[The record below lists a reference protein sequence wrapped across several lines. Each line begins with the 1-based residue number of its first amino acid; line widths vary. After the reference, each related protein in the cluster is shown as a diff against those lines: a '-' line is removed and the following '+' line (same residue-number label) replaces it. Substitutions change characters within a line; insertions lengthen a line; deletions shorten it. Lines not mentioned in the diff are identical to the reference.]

1 MTAVSLVLIPL
12 KADADMVTE
21 NYWEYSVGT
30 GVPGPPVSDTSTTAI
45 DHTVMSLPIG
55 VNSLRFIADGA
66 QSGGNSTPELKSK
79 AQLIA
84 DISAADGLPYFV
96 DAYAYS
102 QSSITDSVQVTNV
115 PGTVAGGELI
125 FAWALD
131 GDSSISASVPSG
143 INGLSV
149 TLNNLA
155 STVRLTSSVSMTPI
169 ADETIDVP
177 SAPFSLA
184 AGNNFS
190 DSFSATTGTTII
202 PVPYGW
208 TAGNVNV
215 DFTLVSEVHL
225 NATNNGASGLNADLL
240 ADYYNTATLIGVV
253 IKDQNG
259 NVLPDAVL
267 TGTNFTYN
275 TITAVPEP
283 SAFWFGALVVMGG
296 AAWQRLRKSRSHE

>member
-1 MTAVSLVLIPL
+1 MTAVSLFLFPL
-12 KADADMVTE
+12 KSDADMVA
-21 NYWEYSVGT
+21 NGWDYSV
-30 GVPGPPVSDTSTTAI
+30 TSAGSIPLTDSQDSSSAI
-45 DHTVMSLPIG
+45 DNTVASLPIG
-55 VNSLRFIADGA
+55 TNSLRFIADGN
-66 QSGGNSTPELKSK
+66 QSSVSTHELKAM

-84 DISAADGLPYFV
+84 NISVSDGTSFSV
-96 DAYAYS
+96 DARAYS
-102 QSSITDSVQVTNV
+102 ESTITDSVEVTNF
-115 PGTVAGGELI
+115 PGTVTGGELI

-131 GDSSISASVPSG
+131 GNSSISASVPSG
-143 INGLSV
+143 MTGLGV

-155 STVRLTSSVSMTPI
+155 STVQLTSSVSMTPI

-184 AGNNFS
+184 AGSSFS

-202 PVPYGW
+202 PVPFGW
-208 TAGNVNV
+208 TAGEFNV

-225 NATNNGASGLNADLL
+225 NATNNGASGLSADLL
-240 ADYYNTATLIGVV
+240 ADYYNTATLIGVI

-283 SAFWFGALVVMGG
+283 SAFWFGALVVLGG
-296 AAWQRLRKSRSHE
+296 AVWQRLRKSRSHQ